1 MSLHRNLWHCAV
13 TVIRWMKALYIME
26 ERKMKTAIKW
36 IIAMIITAFLY
47 FALGFLTAYSYYG
60 ISADRQLQR
69 DIAREQLRALQLEN
83 FVKENGQ

>member
-1 MSLHRNLWHCAV
+1 MR
-13 TVIRWMKALYIME
+13 T
-26 ERKMKTAIKW
+26 TIKW

-60 ISADRQLQR
+60 ISEDRQLQR